1 MVGEWIRAA
10 AGWLWGPPM
19 LLFLSAVGLYLT
31 WRLKG
36 LQVRQF
42 FASARLTIR
51 YRAGSGE
58 GNISPLQSL
67 FSALGGLIGN
77 GNLAGVATAIAIGG
91 PGAVF
96 WFWAAALIAMI
107 IVYAETFLAVSYR
120 RKATDGTYSG
130 GPMYYIESVLGMR
143 WLAILFAL
151 AMGTK
156 TLMAT
161 ATIQSNSIAIA
172 FQSLSAK
179 PGFWACL
186 AVAALTWLATIGGLK
201 SVVGAL
207 ERITP
212 AMVLFYL
219 VMSAVVLILTFD
231 QLPSVLALIV
241 EDAFRPASPT
251 GGFAG
256 AGVLVAM
263 RYGVARGFYS
273 NEAGTG
279 SAPIMY
285 STARADEPGKL
296 ALIGM
301 FGVVIDTAVGTLT
314 ALVILS
320 TGIWLSGATSTA
332 LTSAAFESHFGSA
345 GAILVF
351 VCSLLFGYSTLVAWC
366 FYGEQCFAY
375 IWGSGVRKI
384 YRWMFS
390 AAVLFGFFEPELL
403 WSWGDLLNAGT
414 VLVNVTAVIL
424 LARFLRYR

>member
-1 MVGEWIRAA
+1 
-10 AGWLWGPPM
+10 
-19 LLFLSAVGLYLT
+19 
-31 WRLKG
+31 
-36 LQVRQF
+36 
-42 FASARLTIR
+42 
-51 YRAGSGE
+51 
-58 GNISPLQSL
+58 
-67 FSALGGLIGN
+67 
-77 GNLAGVATAIAIGG
+77 
-91 PGAVF
+91 
-96 WFWAAALIAMI
+96 
-107 IVYAETFLAVSYR
+107 
-120 RKATDGTYSG
+120 
-130 GPMYYIESVLGMR
+130 
-143 WLAILFAL
+143 
-151 AMGTK
+151 
-156 TLMAT
+156 
-161 ATIQSNSIAIA
+161 
-172 FQSLSAK
+172 
-179 PGFWACL
+179 
-186 AVAALTWLATIGGLK
+186 
-201 SVVGAL
+201 
-207 ERITP
+207 
-212 AMVLFYL
+212 MVLFYL

-241 EDAFRPASPT
+241 EDAFRPASAT

-285 STARADEPGKL
+285 STARADDPGKL

-320 TGIWLSGATSTA
+320 TGTWLSGATSTA
-332 LTSAAFESHFGSA
+332 LTSAAFESHFGSG

-375 IWGSGVRKI
+375 IWGSGVRKA

-424 LARFLRYR
+424 LARLLRSR